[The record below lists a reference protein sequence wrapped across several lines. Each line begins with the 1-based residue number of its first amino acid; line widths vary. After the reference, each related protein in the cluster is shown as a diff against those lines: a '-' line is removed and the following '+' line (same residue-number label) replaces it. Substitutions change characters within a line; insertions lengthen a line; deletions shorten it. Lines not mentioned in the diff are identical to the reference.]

1 MYLEYWG
8 FRKFPFQNVPDPD
21 FFYLSQTHEEALTRL
36 LYATRERKGG
46 AVLSGEIGCGKTTLT
61 NVFARE
67 LSGNGFDIGL
77 LINPKLEPVEF
88 LQEILYQ
95 LNTTDNPPDTK
106 VKCLRILNEKMMENV
121 KQNRDTLLIID
132 EAQLLTEENLE
143 ELRLLQNFQLN
154 DRQLLTVVLVGQ
166 TELRNRIRNLEQL
179 DQRIPIKYHLEPF
192 DLDDTV
198 RYISF
203 RQEKAG
209 GKENLFDTE
218 AMERIYDHSKGVAR
232 QINHLCDL
240 ALLFGFNKK
249 EENITEETIESILN
263 DGALC

>member
-1 MYLEYWG
+1 MSLSRRYFLSFAALALVSVMLTPPPVSFPNTNTRSVLG
-8 FRKFPFQNVPDPD
+8 F
-21 FFYLSQTHEEALTRL
+21 T
-36 LYATRERKGG
+36 
-46 AVLSGEIGCGKTTLT
+46 
-61 NVFARE
+61 
-67 LSGNGFDIGL
+67 GF
-77 LINPKLEPVEF
+77 
-88 LQEILYQ
+88 
-95 LNTTDNPPDTK
+95 
-106 VKCLRILNEKMMENV
+106 LNEKMMENV